1 MWAQL
6 KKENMIDSRM
16 FAALRSI
23 VWRIGRKL
31 YTWARREVSNGPE
44 LNGEYWLLAQAVN
57 AATVNTPC
65 FLDIGARFGEW
76 SEQAYALLKR
86 RGLSGDVHAF
96 EPAAASY
103 AYLCSIFN
111 LNESIHVHRL
121 ALSDQSGLRD
131 FFVIGDLAGVNS
143 LVPVGGAKV
152 EQVNSIRVDDFL
164 AKKKIDHVLFAKSD
178 TEGHDFNA
186 LQGAEELF
194 RQGRVDIWQF
204 EYNHRWLAGCA
215 QLKDV
220 FNFIIDKPY
229 RLGKLYARGIEVY
242 EDWHPELER
251 FFEANYV
258 LVRQG
263 SVFEK
268 LCTPVRFN
276 RRNVIEFAGP

>member
-1 MWAQL
+1 
-6 KKENMIDSRM
+6 MIVSKI

-31 YTWARREVSNGPE
+31 YTWARREVLNGPKS
-44 LNGEYWLLAQAVN
+44 NGEYWLLAQAVN
-57 AATVNTPC
+57 NASGAKSC
-65 FLDIGARFGEW
+65 FLDIGARLGEW
-76 SEQAYALLKR
+76 SGQAEALLKR
-86 RGLSGDVHAF
+86 SGLSGSIHAF
-96 EPAAASY
+96 EPSAASY
-103 AYLCSIFN
+103 AHLCNSFN
-111 LNESIHVHRL
+111 FNELIHVHRM
-121 ALSDQSGLRD
+121 ALSDQTGLRD
-131 FFVIGDLAGVNS
+131 FFVVDDLAGVNS
-143 LVPVGGAKV
+143 FVPVAGTKV
-152 EQVNSIRVDDFL
+152 EQVNTMRVDDFL
-164 AKKKIDHVLFAKSD
+164 AKKKIDHVLFVKSD

-194 RQGRVDIWQF
+194 RQGRVDVWQF
-204 EYNHRWLAGCA
+204 EYNHRWLASRA

-220 FNFIIDKPY
+220 FNFIINKPY
-229 RLGKLYARGIEVY
+229 WLGKLHARGIEVY

-276 RRNVIEFAGP
+276 HRNVIEFAGP